1 MLIIILIIFFNL
13 IPHSSQDVE
22 NILLKSNDKE
32 RRLKENDGLI
42 TALQSQLSNYKSYEE
57 QQQLL
62 EKESQDT
69 IAKLR
74 FDFIIFVYDF

>member
-1 MLIIILIIFFNL
+1 M
-13 IPHSSQDVE
+13 
-22 NILLKSNDKE
+22 LKSNDKE